1 MTPTYP
7 SLDAL
12 RARASIKWRFYPE
25 EVIPCW
31 IADMDFDI
39 APPIKAAMDALIAR
53 GELGYPQAYAQ
64 AGLDE
69 IFCRRLA
76 ARYEWQVNPG
86 QVQFFSDVVQTIY
99 LALLTLSEPG
109 DGVLFQTPI
118 YPPFFS
124 AVAET
129 GRRADTCA
137 LRWTDAG
144 YRIDFET
151 LERSIDA
158 RTRILLLCHP
168 HNPTGRAF
176 TREELEGLAALV
188 LRHDLRV
195 ISDEIHADL
204 MLTPRAHIPFASLS
218 PEIAARTLTLTSPSK
233 PFNIAGLCLAVGIFG
248 SSALAQAF
256 AKLPEHVRGGRS
268 ALGMAAARAAWTEGD
283 AWLEG
288 TLALL
293 RRNRDR
299 IVEFVATRWP
309 GVRHVAPEATYL
321 AWLDFRAL
329 GLDMEPQ
336 KFFLTQAKVG
346 LSEGPAF
353 GEEGKGW
360 VRLNFATSPEVL
372 EEILQRMDRALAA
385 R

>member
-7 SLDAL
+7 SLNAL

-39 APPIKAAMDALIAR
+39 APPIKAAMEALIAR
-53 GELGYPQAYAQ
+53 GELGYPQGYAQ
-64 AGLDE
+64 SGLNE
-69 IFCRRLA
+69 VFCHRLA
-76 ARYEWQVNPG
+76 SRYGWQVNPE

-137 LRWTDAG
+137 LAWTDEG
-144 YRIDFET
+144 YRIDFAA

-204 MLTPRAHIPFASLS
+204 MLTPRTHIPFASLS

-233 PFNIAGLCLAVGIFG
+233 PFNIAGLCLAAAVFG
-248 SSALAQAF
+248 SPALAKAF
-256 AKLPEHVRGGRS
+256 ARLPEHVRGGRS

-299 IVEFVATRWP
+299 IAEFVASRWP
-309 GVRHVAPEATYL
+309 GVRHVEPEATYL

-329 GLDMEPQ
+329 DLGMEPQ
-336 KFFLTQAKVG
+336 KFFLTQARVG

-372 EEILQRMDRALAA
+372 EEILLRMDRALAA

>member
-7 SLDAL
+7 TLAAL
-12 RARASIKWRFYPE
+12 RARSSIKWRLYPQD
-25 EVIPCW
+25 VIPCW

-39 APPIKAAMDALIAR
+39 APPIQAAMEALIAR
-53 GELGYPQAYAQ
+53 GELGYPLGYPQ

-69 IFCRRLA
+69 VFCRRAA
-76 ARYEWQVNPG
+76 ARYHWHVEPA

-129 GRRADTCA
+129 ARRADTCA
-137 LRWTDAG
+137 LRWTQEG
-144 YRIDFET
+144 YRIDFDA
-151 LERSIDA
+151 LERSVDA
-158 RTRILLLCHP
+158 RTRIFLLCHP
-168 HNPTGRAF
+168 HNPSGRAF
-176 TREELEGLAALV
+176 TREELEGLAAFA

-204 MLTPRAHIPFASLS
+204 MLAPRAHIPFASLS

-233 PFNIAGLCLAVGIFG
+233 PFNIAGLCLATAVFG
-248 SSALAQAF
+248 SPTLAEAF

-299 IVEFVATRWP
+299 IVEFVSTRWP
-309 GVRHVAPEATYL
+309 GVQHVAPEATYL

-329 GLDMEPQ
+329 ELGLEPQ
-336 KFFLTQAKVG
+336 KFFLDRARVG

-353 GEEGKGW
+353 GVEGKGW

-372 EEILQRMDRALAA
+372 EEILERMDRALAA

>member
-39 APPIKAAMDALIAR
+39 APPIKAAMEALIAR
-53 GELGYPQAYAQ
+53 GELGYPQGYAQ
-64 AGLDE
+64 SGLNE
-69 IFCRRLA
+69 VFCHRLA
-76 ARYEWQVNPG
+76 SRYGWQVNPE

-137 LRWTDAG
+137 LAWTDAG
-144 YRIDFET
+144 YRIDFAA

-204 MLTPRAHIPFASLS
+204 MLTPRTHIPFASLS

-233 PFNIAGLCLAVGIFG
+233 PFNIAGLCLAAAVFG
-248 SSALAQAF
+248 SPALAKAF
-256 AKLPEHVRGGRS
+256 ARLPEHVRGGRS

-283 AWLEG
+283 TWLEG

-299 IVEFVATRWP
+299 IAEFVASRWP

-329 GLDMEPQ
+329 DLGMEPQ
-336 KFFLTQAKVG
+336 KFFLTQARVG

-372 EEILQRMDRALAA
+372 EEILLRMDRALAA